1 MAAALSLI
9 ATSGVNCPRTGGV
22 KSLRII
28 PTSGITEIVASAT
41 KHSITDLTFATAGA
55 GFGVINFKRG
65 EAELTESM
73 EQFNEVIINFAVP
86 NPTAEQRFDLEKIK
100 KNCESYLVV
109 ELYDKETLLFVGW
122 DKIAE
127 EEAFASFKNLEST
140 SGRAKTDSNLFAFN
154 LRAEHSEI
162 LRTLSEL
169 TSVTA
174 TTKTAIFA
182 ELDSPTNV

>member
-22 KSLRII
+22 KSIRII

-55 GFGVINFKRG
+55 GFGVLNFKRG

-73 EQFNEVIINFAVP
+73 EQSNEVIINFAVP
-86 NPTAEQRFDLEKIK
+86 NPTAEQRFDLEKIR

-122 DKIAE
+122 DKLAE
-127 EEAFASFKNLEST
+127 EEAFASFQSLEST
-140 SGRAKTDSNLFAFN
+140 SGRAKTDANLFAFN

-169 TSVTA
+169 SSVSA